1 MSAAPENLLARAR
14 QGVEPIDLPEEIK
27 RSALENFEDWLGTDK
42 LAGLV
47 PRSDY
52 SGILRWMVEEEK
64 FDLLIDS
71 FYQMIPFGTG
81 GRRGPVGVGPNRIN
95 PYTIASSMQGH
106 VEYLRQRFGEAE
118 RLKVVIANDVRA
130 FHDLRGTY
138 PDDLENPLLG
148 LSSRD
153 FARIAATVYSSA
165 GVEVYAL
172 PSSDGGYISTPE
184 LSFLIR
190 WVGAQGGINVSAS
203 HNHPDDNGSKF
214 YNAEGGQEI
223 PPDDERLAAIVERVE
238 EINIPAEAA
247 ARNSHLIH
255 AIPPEARQAFID
267 MNLALRLRR
276 PGGAGKFVFTS
287 LHGTGVD
294 TVGRCLEEMGYA
306 KGRQLFYVDQQCEI
320 RSDFKHVTF
329 RSPNPEVP
337 ESLQMGI
344 ELAGKVGGDLLL
356 ATDPDA
362 DRLGGATRNGDGYA
376 YLTGN
381 EFAAILARYRLDAL
395 EAAGRLPERPLGIKT
410 EVTTDLIRRL
420 IESRNGVVVG
430 DLLVGFKYVAAVLG
444 SLERTGQYRDIR
456 ASLDDFVLAAEE
468 SHGFMLTPEVRDKD
482 AAGAA
487 VVLAELTSELAER
500 GETVYDYLVDTY
512 KRYGYHANTVRS
524 TVMQG
529 ASGSANIRKIQQ
541 LLRSDPPKAI
551 GGRGVLSVNDYWDE
565 SKYGPFLSETDKS
578 SRNLISYTVEGG
590 IKATIRPSGTEP
602 KNKLYLELAAAPLGP
617 DASVAEFNEHRQAVD
632 REVKEFSNKFLAEML
647 ALIGVSVPEYAFE
660 ISDLVPLQYK
670 MDFCDRFL
678 PEFRERA
685 EAAAENS
692 SSERDLGTWVDET
705 LRPYGPDARIL
716 VRRAFQAYVET
727 CAESDVLAVQRRLFA
742 GS

>member
-1 MSAAPENLLARAR
+1 
-14 QGVEPIDLPEEIK
+14 
-27 RSALENFEDWLGTDK
+27 
-42 LAGLV
+42 
-47 PRSDY
+47 
-52 SGILRWMVEEEK
+52 
-64 FDLLIDS
+64 
-71 FYQMIPFGTG
+71 
-81 GRRGPVGVGPNRIN
+81 
-95 PYTIASSMQGH
+95 
-106 VEYLRQRFGEAE
+106 
-118 RLKVVIANDVRA
+118 
-130 FHDLRGTY
+130 
-138 PDDLENPLLG
+138 
-148 LSSRD
+148 
-153 FARIAATVYSSA
+153 
-165 GVEVYAL
+165 
-172 PSSDGGYISTPE
+172 
-184 LSFLIR
+184 
-190 WVGAQGGINVSAS
+190 
-203 HNHPDDNGSKF
+203 
-214 YNAEGGQEI
+214 
-223 PPDDERLAAIVERVE
+223 
-238 EINIPAEAA
+238 
-247 ARNSHLIH
+247 
-255 AIPPEARQAFID
+255 

-362 DRLGGATRNGDGYA
+362 DRLGGATRHGDGYA
-376 YLTGN
+376 FLTGN

-395 EAAGRLPERPLGIKT
+395 EATGRLPERPLGIKT

-420 IESRNGVVVG
+420 IESRNGVVIG

-529 ASGSANIRKIQQ
+529 AKGSADIRKIQQ
-541 LLRSDPPKAI
+541 LLRSDPPKVL
-551 GGRGVLSVNDYWDE
+551 GGRAVLSVNDYWDE
-565 SKYGPFLSETDKS
+565 VKYGPFLSETDKS

-617 DASVAEFNEHRQAVD
+617 DASLEEFNEHRQAVD
-632 REVKEFSNKFLAEML
+632 REVKEFSNKFLAQML

-670 MDFCDRFL
+670 VDFCDRFL
-678 PEFRERA
+678 PEFRTRA
-685 EAAAENS
+685 EAVAENS
-692 SSERDLGTWVDET
+692 ASERDLSDVGRRNLAAV
-705 LRPYGPDARIL
+705 RARCPHL
-716 VRRAFQAYVET
+716 GATSLPCVCRDMCRVRNSRGAATSVRRRVVGRDHGDTVRRNGPKEIVTMSERAK
-727 CAESDVLAVQRRLFA
+727 DLA
-742 GS
+742 

>member
-1 MSAAPENLLARAR
+1 MIATPEDLLARAR
-14 QGVEPIDLPEEIK
+14 QGIEPIDLPEDIK
-27 RSALENFEDWLGTDK
+27 RSALANFEDWLRTDK

-47 PRSDY
+47 PSSDY
-52 SGILRWMVEEEK
+52 SGILRWMIEAEK

-95 PYTIASSMQGH
+95 PYTIASSVQGH
-106 VEYLRQRFGEAE
+106 VEYLRQRFGDAE
-118 RLKVVIANDVRA
+118 TLRVVIANDVRA
-130 FHDLRGTY
+130 FHDIRQTY
-138 PDDLENPLLG
+138 PGDLENPLLG
-148 LSSRD
+148 LSSKD
-153 FARIAATVYSSA
+153 FAQIAATVYSAA

-190 WVGAQGGINVSAS
+190 WIGAHGGINVSAS

-223 PPDDERLAAIVERVE
+223 PPDDEKLANIVERID
-238 EINIPAEAA
+238 EIDIPAESAA
-247 ARNSHLIH
+247 ANSHLIH
-255 AIPPEARQAFID
+255 VIPPEARQAFID
-267 MNLALRLRR
+267 MNLGLRLRR
-276 PGGAGKFVFTS
+276 SGRAGKFVFTS

-306 KGRQLFYVDQQCEI
+306 KGHQLFYVDQQCEI
-320 RSDFKHVTF
+320 RSDFKYVTF

-337 ESLQMGI
+337 ETLQMGI

-362 DRLGGATRNGDGYA
+362 DRLGGATRTGDGYA
-376 YLTGN
+376 FLTGN
-381 EFAAILARYRLDAL
+381 EFAAILTRYRLDAL
-395 EAAGRLPERPLGIKT
+395 EALGRLPKRPLGIKT
-410 EVTTDLIRRL
+410 EVTTNLVRRL
-420 IESRNGVVVG
+420 FESRNGVVVG
-430 DLLVGFKYVAAVLG
+430 DLLVGFKYIAAVLG
-444 SLERTGQYRDIR
+444 SLERTGQFRDIE

-487 VVLAELTSELAER
+487 VVLAELTSELADR

-512 KRYGYHANTVRS
+512 KRYGYHSNTVRS

-529 ASGSANIRKIQQ
+529 ATGSANIRKIQH
-541 LLRSDPPKAI
+541 LLRSDPPKEI
-551 GGRGVLSVNDYWDE
+551 GGRTVLDVNDYWDE
-565 SKYGPFLSETDKS
+565 VKYGPFLSQTDRS
-578 SRNLISYTVEGG
+578 SRNLISFTVEGD

-617 DASVAEFNEHRQAVD
+617 DASLAEFNEHRQAVD
-632 REVKEFSNKFLAEML
+632 REVKEFSNKFLAQML
-647 ALIGVSVPEYAFE
+647 YLIGVSVPEYAFE
-660 ISDLVPLQYK
+660 ISDLVPLRWK
-670 MDFCDRFL
+670 VDFCDRFL
-678 PEFRERA
+678 PEFRERT
-685 EAAAENS
+685 EAIVGNG
-692 SSERDLGTWVDET
+692 SSEGDLGTWVDET
-705 LRPYGPDARIL
+705 LRQYGPDARIL
-716 VRRAFQAYVET
+716 VRRAFHAYAAT
-727 CAESDVLAVQRRLFA
+727 CAESDVLAVQQRVFA
-742 GS
+742 NS

>member
-1 MSAAPENLLARAR
+1 
-14 QGVEPIDLPEEIK
+14 
-27 RSALENFEDWLGTDK
+27 
-42 LAGLV
+42 
-47 PRSDY
+47 
-52 SGILRWMVEEEK
+52 
-64 FDLLIDS
+64 
-71 FYQMIPFGTG
+71 
-81 GRRGPVGVGPNRIN
+81 
-95 PYTIASSMQGH
+95 
-106 VEYLRQRFGEAE
+106 
-118 RLKVVIANDVRA
+118 
-130 FHDLRGTY
+130 
-138 PDDLENPLLG
+138 
-148 LSSRD
+148 
-153 FARIAATVYSSA
+153 
-165 GVEVYAL
+165 
-172 PSSDGGYISTPE
+172 
-184 LSFLIR
+184 
-190 WVGAQGGINVSAS
+190 
-203 HNHPDDNGSKF
+203 
-214 YNAEGGQEI
+214 
-223 PPDDERLAAIVERVE
+223 
-238 EINIPAEAA
+238 
-247 ARNSHLIH
+247 
-255 AIPPEARQAFID
+255 
-267 MNLALRLRR
+267 MNLALRLRK

-306 KGRQLFYVDQQCEI
+306 KGRQLFYVDKQCEI

-344 ELAGKVGGDLLL
+344 ELASKVGGDLLL

-376 YLTGN
+376 FLTGN

-395 EAAGRLPERPLGIKT
+395 EAAGRLPKRPLGIKT

-444 SLERTGQYRDIR
+444 SLERTGQYGDIR

-541 LLRSDPPKAI
+541 LLRSGPPKEI
-551 GGRGVLSVNDYWDE
+551 GGRIVLGINDYWDE
-565 SKYGPFLSETDKS
+565 VKYGPFLSETDKS

-602 KNKLYLELAAAPLGP
+602 KNKLYLELAADPLGP
-617 DASVAEFNEHRQAVD
+617 DASLSEFNEHRQAVD
-632 REVKEFSNKFLAEML
+632 REVKEFSNKFLAQML
-647 ALIGVSVPEYAFE
+647 ALIGVSVPDYAFE

-670 MDFCDRFL
+670 VDFCDRFL
-678 PEFRERA
+678 PEFRRRA
-685 EAAAENS
+685 GAVAES
-692 SSERDLGTWVDET
+692 STSERDLSTWVDET

-716 VRRAFQAYVET
+716 VQRAFQAYAAT
-727 CAESDVLAVQRRLFA
+727 GAESDVLAVQRRLFA